1 MPKTLVAIGIACLVS
16 FSAPAQTLG
25 PDFTALSASV
35 LPTTVHI
42 HVERG
47 PLIAAGIQQ
56 LSRDYAL
63 PVPTPRRGG
72 VQTSTGSG
80 VIIDE
85 DGVVLTNHHVVNG
98 AQRIVITMVDQRRY
112 DATVIGHDPRT
123 DIALLA
129 INGDGPFATAEF
141 DESVAVAVGE
151 WVVAVGH
158 PFDFP
163 FTVTAGI
170 VSALGRRNLGRNE
183 IQDYIQTD
191 VAVNPGSSGGPLF
204 NRAGQL
210 VGINTAIFSPDKE
223 HLSSAG
229 ISFAIPAA
237 MAMRVGTEITTHG
250 RIRYSALGI
259 NTEDARSTDQQP
271 RPGARVARVIAG
283 GPAERAGLRRGDV
296 ITAVDGEAIA
306 DSAAL
311 DGLVL
316 ARAVGTDLNLAVR
329 RGKRTFFTQ
338 AKTADADQ
346 LGPASAANIP
356 AADAVAW
363 GGLTMVDAN
372 PERLMQMGIVLPKD
386 THQGVLVLDVAPGSA
401 AAASG
406 LIPGDVLLKVHKS
419 PVTGV
424 DDLLKSVENQ
434 PVVLV
439 AFWRGTN
446 RYLAVLAIGK
456 QHQ

>member
-1 MPKTLVAIGIACLVS
+1 MLKTLIAIGAACLVS
-16 FSAPAQTLG
+16 FAAPAQTLG
-25 PDFTALSASV
+25 PDFTELSASV

-47 PLIAAGIQQ
+47 PVVAAGIQQ

-63 PVPTPRRGG
+63 PVPKPSTGA

-85 DGVVLTNHHVVNG
+85 DGVILTNHHVING

-112 DATVIGHDPRT
+112 EATVIGHDPRT
-123 DIALLA
+123 DIALLS
-129 INGDGPFATAEF
+129 IEGGGPFAAARIS
-141 DESVAVAVGE
+141 DSVTVAVGE

-204 NRAGQL
+204 NASGHL

-237 MAMRVGTEITTHG
+237 MALRVGAEIVKHG
-250 RIRYSALGI
+250 RIRYSALGVG
-259 NTEDARSTDQQP
+259 TEDAPSTEQQP
-271 RPGARVARVIAG
+271 QPGARVTRVIAG
-283 GPAERAGLRRGDV
+283 GPAEQAGLRRGDV

-311 DGLVL
+311 DALVL
-316 ARAVGTDLNLAVR
+316 TRAVGTKLKLDVR
-329 RGKRTFFTQ
+329 RGKRSFLTQ

-346 LGPASAANIP
+346 LGPASGANISAP
-356 AADAVAW
+356 DAVTW
-363 GGLTMVDAN
+363 GGLTMVDATPN
-372 PERLMQMGIVLPKD
+372 RLTQMGIVLPPD
-386 THQGVLVLDVAPGSA
+386 TREGVLVLDVAPDSA
-401 AAASG
+401 AATSG
-406 LIPGDVLLKVHKS
+406 LIPGDVLLKVHNS
-419 PVTGV
+419 PLTGV
-424 DDLLKSVENQ
+424 DDLLKSVDNQ

-446 RYLAVLAIGK
+446 RYLAVLAIGD
-456 QHQ
+456 

>member
-1 MPKTLVAIGIACLVS
+1 MFKTVVAIGIACLVS
-16 FSAPAQTLG
+16 FAAPAQTLG
-25 PDFTALSASV
+25 PDFTVLSASV

-47 PLIAAGIQQ
+47 PLVAAGIQQ

-63 PVPTPRRGG
+63 PVPKPSTGA

-112 DATVIGHDPRT
+112 EASVIGHDPRT

-129 INGDGPFATAEF
+129 IDGDGPFSAAQF
-141 DESVAVAVGE
+141 SESVAVAVGE

-204 NRAGQL
+204 NTAGQL

-237 MAMRVGTEITTHG
+237 MAMRVGEEIVTPG
-250 RIRYSALGI
+250 RIRYSAIGI
-259 NTEDARSTDQQP
+259 TTEDAQPTEQQP
-271 RPGARVARVIAG
+271 QPGARIARVIAG

-311 DGLVL
+311 DALVL
-316 ARAVGTDLNLAVR
+316 TRAVGSELSLNVR
-329 RGKRTFFTQ
+329 RGKRSFLTQ

-346 LGPASAANIP
+346 LGPTSTADLP
-356 AADAVAW
+356 ATDAVTW
-363 GGLTMVDAN
+363 GGLTMVDAT
-372 PERLMQMGIVLPKD
+372 PKRLMQMGVVLPKD
-386 THQGVLVLDVAPGSA
+386 THEGVLVLDVAPDSA
-401 AAASG
+401 AATSG

-419 PVTGV
+419 PLTGV
-424 DDLLKSVENQ
+424 DDLLKSVDNQ
-434 PVVLV
+434 SVVLV

-446 RYLAVLAIGK
+446 RYLAVLAIGE
-456 QHQ
+456 QPG